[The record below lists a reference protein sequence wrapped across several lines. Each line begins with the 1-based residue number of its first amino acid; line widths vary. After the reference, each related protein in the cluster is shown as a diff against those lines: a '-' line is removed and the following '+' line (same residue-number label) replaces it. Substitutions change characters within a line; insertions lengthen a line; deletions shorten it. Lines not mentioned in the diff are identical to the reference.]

1 LSLGS
6 PFLTF
11 NTVDFFGRGLLPAPW
26 SPLPAGAGWPAGIR
40 RAMTFPV
47 HSPAGQSPRQV
58 TLFRGAFVV
67 TTWPHF
73 GHFPRTST
81 ATAHPPYQ
89 PLNSDPFSC
98 YTRPMA
104 ETRAIRL
111 RRLATAYQRSREVFT
126 DDARSFHG
134 EVRQAE
140 QEGRSVRWI
149 AHQIGMSVAH
159 THRIMTGL
167 TGPDKV

>member
-1 LSLGS
+1 
-6 PFLTF
+6 
-11 NTVDFFGRGLLPAPW
+11 
-26 SPLPAGAGWPAGIR
+26 
-40 RAMTFPV
+40 
-47 HSPAGQSPRQV
+47 
-58 TLFRGAFVV
+58 
-67 TTWPHF
+67 
-73 GHFPRTST
+73 
-81 ATAHPPYQ
+81 
-89 PLNSDPFSC
+89 
-98 YTRPMA
+98 MA